1 MRDAKRVTS
10 VLISMSVFLSACA
23 GPAFGAPPRLSP
35 EQVRAGMNQRA
46 ESATVPRLVQLV
58 DERRLQTLNLDEP
71 EAGFGIDTSKETLR
85 DINKLITPAGY
96 RLKYRF
102 REIGVPVAQALSL
115 SHDRQLQQRLL
126 ETARFQSGQRSRSE
140 SLLVLSVQKN
150 PEHLKIFKEALLDRD
165 VAIQFAAVECLQAWN
180 LPEALPLLLNAS
192 ERDWSPLVRVFSA
205 QAILRMGAPEGRE
218 QLIKFLTDQN
228 WLMRAMAARYLG
240 DLGKPEDADL
250 LLGRIAAE
258 RDNNFVLAELCLAG
272 LKLWS
277 RRSPAPT
284 KVEPPRP
291 KPSSPKPAEVANLFE
306 LEPLVVTAPRLKV
319 SGAQL
324 VPPQIDTEL
333 IGLLERL
340 AQEPVSEFVVDPN
353 VSQLRQLVTPQGYG
367 LYVRYTDVNALLA
380 EGLAGTTNLTLI
392 YRLETIAK
400 SSRNTSSRATAFV
413 ALGYDV
419 TRVDLSIF
427 EYALRDPALQI
438 RFGAVEGLAAQR
450 NPMVRGM
457 LAGSAQTD
465 SSPVVRLYAAQAL
478 GRRGDAQG
486 VDILRRYLND
496 QDWAIRSLATF
507 FLGQLGDD
515 ADFERMLINL
525 ERETQ
530 NHVIAENSLAV
541 LRMSQ

>member
-1 MRDAKRVTS
+1 MRQGRVMN
-10 VLISMSVFLSACA
+10 VLMASIFLLSACA
-23 GPAFGAPPRLSP
+23 GPAVGAPPRLSP

-58 DERRLQTLNLDEP
+58 DERRLQTLNLDET
-71 EAGFGIDTSKETLR
+71 GIGTGIDTSKDTLR

-115 SHDRQLQQRLL
+115 SHDRQLQTRLL
-126 ETARFQSGQRSRSE
+126 ETARFQSGQRARSE

-150 PEHLKIFKEALLDRD
+150 PDHFKIFKEALLDRD
-165 VAIQFAAVECLQAWN
+165 VAVQFAAIEALEAWN

-205 QAILRMGAPEGRE
+205 QAILRMGDPKGRD
-218 QLIKFLTDQN
+218 QLIKCLTDQN

-240 DLGKPEDADL
+240 DLGKPEDVDL

-258 RDNNFVLAELCLAG
+258 RDHDFVLAELCLAG

-277 RRSPAPT
+277 RRGPAPLLP
-284 KVEPPRP
+284 VPVPR
-291 KPSSPKPAEVANLFE
+291 PSSPKPPAEVSHLFE

-340 AQEPVSEFVVDPN
+340 ALEPVSEFVVDDN

-367 LYVRYTDVNALLA
+367 LYVRYTDINALLA
-380 EGLAGTTNLTLI
+380 EGLAGTTNLTLV

-400 SSRNTSSRATAFV
+400 ASRNTSARATAFV

-419 TRVDLSIF
+419 TRVDLSLF

-465 SSPVVRLYAAQAL
+465 VSPVVRLYAAQAL

-496 QDWAIRSLATF
+496 QDWAVRALATF

-525 ERETQ
+525 DRETED
-530 NHVIAENSLAV
+530 HVIAENSLAV